1 MDPSQ
6 VVQLAGEQQP
16 AAPMNEAEAY
26 LQADGG
32 FFKQPEPA
40 PQEAQPPQ
48 QPETP
53 GAETPPIQADGSA
66 PIASEPITPAEPE
79 TDWRKLAE
87 DAQKRNAEFQAQF
100 DQIAQL
106 NQTQIQRQQAAAA
119 EQQRQ
124 EQIANAYQIAQ
135 QLEAQEPGK
144 GMQYIRQFEDWNR
157 LQQQQQMQYM
167 TAAQQQQFRQ
177 QFEVA
182 VAPQYAQHLVQVNGL
197 PDDYVPI
204 LAQYD
209 GRTQD
214 RLVKDFALQH
224 RRNVEAKST
233 MDAQTEQRLRD
244 LEAQIKQQSGGF
256 TPSSTG
262 SGSPPAQSD
271 RPTDPRAREVWDYLH
286 AGQ

>member
-1 MDPSQ
+1 
-6 VVQLAGEQQP
+6 
-16 AAPMNEAEAY
+16 
-26 LQADGG
+26 
-32 FFKQPEPA
+32 
-40 PQEAQPPQ
+40 
-48 QPETP
+48 
-53 GAETPPIQADGSA
+53 
-66 PIASEPITPAEPE
+66 
-79 TDWRKLAE
+79 
-87 DAQKRNAEFQAQF
+87 
-100 DQIAQL
+100 
-106 NQTQIQRQQAAAA
+106 
-119 EQQRQ
+119 
-124 EQIANAYQIAQ
+124 
-135 QLEAQEPGK
+135 
-144 GMQYIRQFEDWNR
+144 
-157 LQQQQQMQYM
+157 
-167 TAAQQQQFRQ
+167 
-177 QFEVA
+177 